1 MTTKTARVV
10 RLLAPSGNSDYDY
23 FCPRCDACNWH
34 GASYSNRTIE
44 GRQLAERDARRHTCR
59 LYSHNPTKSCYE

>member
-10 RLLAPSGNSDYDY
+10 RLSAPSGNRDNDY
-23 FCPRCDACNWH
+23 FQPQCDACNWH

-44 GRQLAERDARRHTCR
+44 GRELADRDARQHTCR
-59 LYSHNPTKSCYE
+59 RL